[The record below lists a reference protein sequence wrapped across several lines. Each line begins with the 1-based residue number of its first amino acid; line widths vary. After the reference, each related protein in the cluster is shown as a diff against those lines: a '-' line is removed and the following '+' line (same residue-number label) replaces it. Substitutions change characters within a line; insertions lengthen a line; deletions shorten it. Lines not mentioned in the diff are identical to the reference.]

1 MPVYLA
7 VAHCKVQVAFKVIV
21 IYVQVLYVWSKLRY
35 PLPYIASAENAGV
48 GIVKAYA
55 EIFVMAEA
63 FGKDGKHFRGTV
75 AHIFKI
81 DVQLRVH
88 GKYLVPELLVIPV
101 PAVHISIGYK
111 IGVVVCVKHH
121 ASCAYLQSGFKAL
134 DNALSGYLP
143 DVFILAE
150 HQHVKKSPWEVQ

>member
-1 MPVYLA
+1 
-7 VAHCKVQVAFKVIV
+7 
-21 IYVQVLYVWSKLRY
+21 
-35 PLPYIASAENAGV
+35 
-48 GIVKAYA
+48 
-55 EIFVMAEA
+55 MAEA
-63 FGKDGKHFRGTV
+63 FGKVGKHFRGTV